1 MIESITLSG
10 IATYSPITP
19 ETIQNLKAVNYFYGA
34 NGAGKTTISRLINNP
49 ALSAASKVTWAKGNQ
64 IPAMV
69 YNNDFIAANFTDSKQ
84 FKGVFTLGQA
94 EQAQLD
100 RLEELKK
107 ERDRYALLKTKAQEN
122 LNGPDGKSG
131 KIAAKNALEAKLVA
145 RCWEQKQKHD
155 DEFQGAF
162 KGLRNNREAFKNR
175 VLQESKNNTSQL
187 VDIEDLRKRAHVLY
201 GDAPSPMNAVSNLD
215 LSRLVA
221 LEQNPALSKK
231 VVGKEDVN
239 VSALIQHLGNSDW
252 IRQGMKYLGHT
263 DDDCPFC
270 QQKLPHEF
278 EKSLEDYFDETFEAD
293 TRALSQF
300 RNTYNSVTDD
310 LLAQAQTVLATDCS
324 HLDKEKLDL
333 ELQALNAII
342 LLNRQRIDL
351 KVASPSVDVALEG
364 LAEIPVRIFELI
376 NSANLKVSEH
386 NRLVSGFSVEQNK
399 LTDAVWRYL
408 LDVEL
413 KDTIADYT
421 KDVEQ
426 VGRAIDGITASMD
439 KATVDISTADAEIA
453 KIETSLTS
461 VKPTVIAINKILRDF
476 GFRSFSLDPACADNS
491 YRLIRSDGTDA
502 KATLSEGEKTFVTFL
517 YFYHLL
523 RGSITTSGISTD
535 RIVVIDDPVSSLDS
549 DVLFIVSSLI
559 KKLFHEVRQKGNNL
573 KQIFI
578 LTHNVHFHKEI
589 TFNPQRAGDASIK
602 DETFWIVRK
611 PDHSSKIEGFENN
624 PIKTSYQL
632 LWAELT
638 KNPLPALTIQNT
650 MRRILENYFKILG
663 NIDTHVIIEKFEG
676 QEKVQCQS
684 LISWVN
690 DGSHYSPDDLYVAI
704 SESMAHSYM
713 KIFFKVFKVME
724 HMPHYK
730 MMMGRDFV
738 DLDPAEVATED
749 EEQLGEA
756 GEVADGADAFM
767 IVAGAAGNEGAA
779 EPLSTPASLETPIV
793 AQPPKPFSA
802 GVDDSDPDSLF

>member
-10 IATYSPITP
+10 IATYSPVTP

-34 NGAGKTTISRLINNP
+34 NGAGKTTISRLIHNP
-49 ALSAASKVTWAKGNQ
+49 ALSTASRVTWAKGNL

-100 RLEELKK
+100 HLEELKK
-107 ERDRYALLKTKAQEN
+107 ERDRHALFKTKAQEN

-131 KIAAKNALEAKLVA
+131 KIAEKNALEEKLVG

-175 VLQESKNNTSQL
+175 VLQESKSNTSQL
-187 VDIEDLRKRAHVLY
+187 VDIEDLRKRADILY
-201 GDAPSPMNAVSNLD
+201 GDAPLPMNAVSNLD

-221 LEQNPALSKK
+221 LEQNPVLSKK

-239 VSALIQHLGNSDW
+239 VSAMIQHLGNSDW

-278 EKSLEDYFDETFEAD
+278 EKSLEDYFDETFEAN

-300 RNTYNSVTDD
+300 RDTYNAVADG

-333 ELQALNAII
+333 ELQALNAIM
-342 LLNRQRIDL
+342 LVNRQRIDH
-351 KVASPSVDVALEG
+351 KVASPSIDVALEG
-364 LAEIPVRIFELI
+364 LAEIPLRISELI
-376 NSANLKVSEH
+376 NSANIKVAEH
-386 NRLVSGFSVEQNK
+386 NRLISGFSVEQNK

-408 LDVEL
+408 LDIEL
-413 KDTIADYT
+413 KDALADYT
-421 KDVEQ
+421 QNGDR
-426 VGRAIDGITASMD
+426 VGKAIDGITASMD
-439 KATVDISTADAEIA
+439 RATVDISTADAEIA

-461 VKPTVIAINKILRDF
+461 VRPTVIAINKILKDF

-523 RGSITTSGISTD
+523 RGSISTSGISTD

-573 KQIFI
+573 KQVFV

-602 DETFWIVRK
+602 DETFWVVRK
-611 PDHSSKIEGFENN
+611 PDHFSKIEGFENN

-638 KNPLPALTIQNT
+638 KKPLPALTIQNT

-663 NIDTHVIIEKFEG
+663 NIDTHVIIDKFEG

-704 SESMAHSYM
+704 SDGMAHSYI
-713 KIFFKVFKVME
+713 KIFFKVFKAME

-738 DLDPAEVATED
+738 DLDPVEEEPED
-749 EEQLGEA
+749 EDLFGN
-756 GEVADGADAFM
+756 ADGTAAGADAL
-767 IVAGAAGNEGAA
+767 IVVLGAPGDVGAV
-779 EPLSTPASLETPIV
+779 EPLRTAASLVIPIV
-793 AQPPKPFSA
+793 AQSPKPFSA
-802 GVDDSDPDSLF
+802 GADGSDPDIPF

>member
-10 IATYSPITP
+10 IATYSPVTP
-19 ETIQNLKAVNYFYGA
+19 EMIKNLKAVNYFYGA

-49 ALSAASKVTWAKGNQ
+49 AFSTASKVTWAKGNQ

-100 RLEELKK
+100 RLEEFKK
-107 ERDRYALLKTKAQEN
+107 ERDRNTLLKTKAQEN

-131 KIAAKNALEAKLVA
+131 KIAEKNTLEAKLVA

-155 DEFQGAF
+155 DEFKGAF
-162 KGLRNNREAFKNR
+162 TGLRNNREAFKNR
-175 VLQESKNNTSQL
+175 VLQESKSNTSQL
-187 VDIEDLRKRAHVLY
+187 IDIEDLRKRADVLY
-201 GDAPSPMNAVSNLD
+201 GDVPSPMNAVSNLD

-221 LEQNPALSKK
+221 LEQNPVLSKK

-239 VSALIQHLGNSDW
+239 VSAMIQHLGNSDW

-300 RNTYNSVTDD
+300 RDTYNSVADG
-310 LLAQAQTVLATDCS
+310 LLFQAQTVLATDCS

-342 LLNRQRIDL
+342 LVNRQRIDH
-351 KVASPSVDVALEG
+351 KVTSPSIDVALEG
-364 LAEIPVRIFELI
+364 LAEIPLRISELI

-421 KDVEQ
+421 KDSD
-426 VGRAIDGITASMD
+426 RIDKAIDGITASMD
-439 KATVDISTADAEIA
+439 RAAVDISKTDAEIA

-461 VKPTVIAINKILRDF
+461 VRPTVIAINKILKDF
-476 GFRSFSLDPACADNS
+476 GFRSFSLDPACAENS

-573 KQIFI
+573 KQVFV

-589 TFNPQRAGDASIK
+589 TFNPQRTGDASIK
-602 DETFWIVRK
+602 DETFWVVRK
-611 PDHSSKIEGFENN
+611 PDHFSKIEGFENN

-638 KNPLPALTIQNT
+638 KKPLPALTIQNT

-663 NIDTHVIIEKFEG
+663 NIDTHVIIDKFEG

-704 SESMAHSYM
+704 SDGMAHSYM
-713 KIFFKVFKVME
+713 KIFFKVFKAME

-738 DLDPAEVATED
+738 DLDPVEEATED
-749 EEQLGEA
+749 GELVGEA
-756 GEVADGADAFM
+756 GGAAAGTDAFN
-767 IVAGAAGNEGAA
+767 IVAGTAGGEGAA
-779 EPLSTPASLETPIV
+779 EPLSTPASLVIPIV
-793 AQPPKPFSA
+793 AQPPELFSA
-802 GVDDSDPDSLF
+802 GVDGSEPDTPF

>member
-10 IATYSPITP
+10 IATYSPVTP

-34 NGAGKTTISRLINNP
+34 NGAGKTTISRLIYNP
-49 ALSAASKVTWAKGNQ
+49 ALSTTSRVTWAKGNP

-100 RLEELKK
+100 HLEELKK
-107 ERDRYALLKTKAQEN
+107 ERDRHALFKTKAQEN
-122 LNGPDGKSG
+122 LNGPDGRSG
-131 KIAAKNALEAKLVA
+131 KIAEKNALEEKLVG

-175 VLQESKNNTSQL
+175 VLQESKSNTSQL
-187 VDIEDLRKRAHVLY
+187 VDIEDLRKRADILY
-201 GDAPSPMNAVSNLD
+201 GDAPLPMNAVSNLD

-221 LEQNPALSKK
+221 LERNPVLSKK

-239 VSALIQHLGNSDW
+239 VSAMIQHLGNSDW

-278 EKSLEDYFDETFEAD
+278 EKSLEDYFDVTFEAD

-300 RNTYNSVTDD
+300 RDTYNAVADG
-310 LLAQAQTVLATDCS
+310 LLTQAQTVLATNCS

-333 ELQALNAII
+333 ELQALNAIM
-342 LLNRQRIDL
+342 LVNRQRIDH
-351 KVASPSVDVALEG
+351 KVASPSIDVALEG
-364 LAEIPVRIFELI
+364 LAEIPLRISELI
-376 NSANLKVSEH
+376 NSANIKVSEH
-386 NRLVSGFSVEQNK
+386 NRLISGFSVEQNK

-408 LDVEL
+408 LDIEL
-413 KDTIADYT
+413 KDALADYT
-421 KDVEQ
+421 QNGDR
-426 VGRAIDGITASMD
+426 VGKAIDGITASMD
-439 KATVDISTADAEIA
+439 RATVDISTADAEIA
-453 KIETSLTS
+453 KIETSMTS
-461 VKPTVIAINKILRDF
+461 VRPTVIAINKILKDF

-523 RGSITTSGISTD
+523 RGSISTSGISTD

-573 KQIFI
+573 KQVFV

-602 DETFWIVRK
+602 DETFWVVRK
-611 PDHSSKIEGFENN
+611 PDHFSKIEGFENN

-638 KNPLPALTIQNT
+638 KKPLPALTIQNT

-663 NIDTHVIIEKFEG
+663 NIDTHVIIDKFEG

-704 SESMAHSYM
+704 SDGMAHSYI
-713 KIFFKVFKVME
+713 KIFFKVFKAME

-738 DLDPAEVATED
+738 DLDPVEEEPED
-749 EEQLGEA
+749 EDLFGN
-756 GEVADGADAFM
+756 ADGTAAGADAL
-767 IVAGAAGNEGAA
+767 IVVLGAPGDVGAV
-779 EPLSTPASLETPIV
+779 EPLRTAASLVIPIV
-793 AQPPKPFSA
+793 AQSPKPFSTGA
-802 GVDDSDPDSLF
+802 DGSDPDIPF